1 MPFHLLTAPPAT
13 SADTQLNK
21 VGGKSPQ
28 ICPIDSAFTRC
39 ETALAGRE
47 TGPQNRRIPAMST
60 STVDRE
66 SFQKALASAFAIQ
79 QRLTDGESLSTH
91 CCDETEAATEVSIP
105 TPGNAL
111 PSAADI
117 LDTCFPS
124 FRVCQPEVETARL
137 WPRDLW
143 TPALILLIALALLL
157 GWMIG
162 RHSSRRFADTK
173 GPPLVSAKPDAASA
187 QPEENRQAAPS
198 PPPPIPRKARSREA
212 PSDSLIVYQDGKV
225 IFRLNPS
232 EKVGETIPDPFQ
244 APGEPSA
251 PDPALGPPG
260 KANMRLLQ
268 RVEPEYPELARQQH
282 IQGPVVL
289 QANVGRDG
297 AVQQLTV
304 ISGNSMLATAA
315 SDAVRQWRFK
325 PLVQNSRAV
334 QFQTRIKV
342 NFVLP

>member
-1 MPFHLLTAPPAT
+1 
-13 SADTQLNK
+13 
-21 VGGKSPQ
+21 
-28 ICPIDSAFTRC
+28 
-39 ETALAGRE
+39 
-47 TGPQNRRIPAMST
+47 MST

-66 SFQKALASAFAIQ
+66 SFQSALASAFAIQ
-79 QRLTDGESLSTH
+79 QRLTDGESLSTLVEVERFTRNVLNSTGVAVSPLH
-91 CCDETEAATEVSIP
+91 DQVPLSRLEEDDRSSGASATTGESAPKLGETEAATEVSIP
-105 TPGNAL
+105 TPGNGL
-111 PSAADI
+111 PPAADI

-124 FRVCQPEVETARL
+124 FRVSQPEVETARL

-157 GWMIG
+157 GWMLG
-162 RHSSRRFADTK
+162 RHSSRRIADTK
-173 GPPLVSAKPDAASA
+173 GPPRVSAKPDVASA

-198 PPPPIPRKARSREA
+198 PPTPIPRKARSRDA
-212 PSDSLIVYQDGKV
+212 TSDSLIVYQDGKV

-244 APGEPSA
+244 APGELSA
-251 PDPALGPPG
+251 PDPALGSSG

-289 QANVGRDG
+289 EANVGKDG
-297 AVQQLTV
+297 AVQHLTV
-304 ISGNSMLATAA
+304 VSGNSTLATAA

>member
-1 MPFHLLTAPPAT
+1 
-13 SADTQLNK
+13 
-21 VGGKSPQ
+21 
-28 ICPIDSAFTRC
+28 
-39 ETALAGRE
+39 
-47 TGPQNRRIPAMST
+47 MST